1 MTIELAFGRLRK
13 RLAEQREALG
23 VLCTT
28 VDEDRPRQREVA
40 LATHLADAVLA
51 ARGALEEVDETFAR
65 AAEES
70 TAEALARGHGQF
82 LHYQELFTCE
92 VASFDR
98 IEDLCSVGRER
109 GREWAG
115 WVSVVRVEMEQCAE
129 CARASAAALLDCW
142 IEVCERR
149 RGVSLKSVSIGQQIR
164 VGKDGAGAGEADAI
178 A

>member
-1 MTIELAFGRLRK
+1 MTIELAFGRLRE
-13 RLAEQREALG
+13 RLADQREALG
-23 VLCTT
+23 ALCTT
-28 VDEDRPRQREVA
+28 VDEDRPRHREVA

-51 ARGALEEVDETFAR
+51 ARGVLEEVDETFAR
-65 AAEES
+65 ASEES
-70 TAEALARGHGQF
+70 AAQALARGHGQF
-82 LHYQELFTCE
+82 LHYQEVFTCE
-92 VASFDR
+92 VANFDR
-98 IEDLCSVGRER
+98 IEDLCSLGRER

-149 RGVSLKSVSIGQQIR
+149 RGVSLKSMSIGQQIR
-164 VGKDGAGAGEADAI
+164 LEQAGAGPGEADAI